1 MLDADGSGRSVP
13 KLPMFTPYIYGG
25 TDYSCC
31 AADDKGNFK
40 ISTDATSAESLE
52 DEIRKFCV
60 EVG

>member
-1 MLDADGSGRSVP
+1 MLDADGSGRSFP
-13 KLPMFTPYIYGG
+13 KLSMFTPFIYGG

-40 ISTDATSAESLE
+40 ISTDAKTAESLE
-52 DEIRKFCV
+52 DEIRTFCV